1 MNVLDILLLVAAV
14 WFAIVGYR
22 QGFVVG
28 ILSVIGFLGGGLV
41 AVYLLPVIWDA
52 LTDNAEVGT
61 TAAVVAVVVVI
72 VCASVGQALTTH
84 LGNKLRRY
92 ITWSPAR
99 ALDATGGAL
108 VNVVAMLLVA
118 WLIGSALAGTTLP
131 TLGKEVRSSNVLLG
145 VARVLP
151 DQADTWF
158 ADFSTV
164 LAQNGFPQVFS
175 PFADEQITDVDP
187 PDPALANSPVATRA
201 QRSIVKVMGTAQS
214 CGKVLEGSG
223 FVFGDRR
230 VMTNAH
236 VVGGVDEP
244 TVQIGGEGRKYDA
257 TVVLYDWERDIAV
270 LDVPDLSAPALK
282 FASQDAARGDGAIV
296 AGFPENGGTTFGPRA
311 CAGASRPT
319 ARTSTTAAPSAAMS
333 IPSSRPSVRA
343 TPAARCSPPRA
354 RCTAWSSRSPST
366 APRPVT
372 RSPPTRSSRTS
383 SRGAPRISRW
393 TATAAHSEAG
403 FRGTRPGRGSV
414 RKRGV
419 SPADDAGVPRPSGPG
434 GAGCAECP
442 LGDPCRPALPGHRLA
457 GGSSGPRPSVD
468 CVLRHCSRASSPYP
482 DVCPRPK
489 VDNRPQGPQLA
500 YAPGNW
506 PFVGQVFI
514 SGHGRS
520 GRVTDRVR
528 DP

>member
-1 MNVLDILLLVAAV
+1 VNVLDILLLVAAV

-41 AVYLLPVIWDA
+41 AVYVLPVIWDA
-52 LTDNAEVGT
+52 VTDNAEVGT

-131 TLGKEVRSSNVLLG
+131 TLGKEVRGSKVLHG
-145 VARVLP
+145 VSDALP
-151 DQADTWF
+151 SQADTWF
-158 ADFSTV
+158 ADFSSV

-175 PFADEQITDVDP
+175 PFANEPITDVQP

-201 QRSIVKVMGTAQS
+201 EKSIVKVMGTAQS

-257 TVVLYDWERDIAV
+257 KVVLYDWERDIAV
-270 LDVPDLSAPALK
+270 LDVPNLDAPALQFTAK
-282 FASQDAARGDGAIV
+282 DAASGNNAIV
-296 AGFPENGGTTFGPRA
+296 AGFPQNGAYNVQPARVRGRITANGPD
-311 CAGASRPT
+311 
-319 ARTSTTAAPSAAMS
+319 
-333 IPSSRPSVRA
+333 IY
-343 TPAARCSPPRA
+343 
-354 RCTAWSSRSPST
+354 
-366 APRPVT
+366 
-372 RSPPTRSSRTS
+372 
-383 SRGAPRISRW
+383 
-393 TATAAHSEAG
+393 H
-403 FRGTRPGRGSV
+403 RGTV
-414 RKRGV
+414 RRDVYSLYATVRQGNSGGPLLTPDGKVYGV
-419 SPADDAGVPRPSGPG
+419 VFAKSLDDANTGY
-434 GAGCAECP
+434 
-442 LGDPCRPALPGHRLA
+442 ALTA
-457 GGSSGPRPSVD
+457 DEVQ
-468 CVLRHCSRASSPYP
+468 P
-482 DVCPRPK
+482 DVTKGRTANQQ
-489 VDNRPQGPQLA
+489 VDSDSCAL
-500 YAPGNW
+500 
-506 PFVGQVFI
+506 
-514 SGHGRS
+514 
-520 GRVTDRVR
+520 
-528 DP
+528 

>member
-41 AVYLLPVIWDA
+41 AVYLLPVIWGA
-52 LTDNAEVGT
+52 LTDDTKVST
-61 TAAVVAVVVVI
+61 TAAVVAVIVVI

-131 TLGKEVRSSNVLLG
+131 TLGKEVRGSKVLHSVSS
-145 VARVLP
+145 ALP
-151 DQADTWF
+151 SQADTWF
-158 ADFSTV
+158 ADFSSV

-175 PFADEQITDVDP
+175 PFANEPITDVRP

-201 QRSIVKVMGTAQS
+201 QKSIVKVMGTAQS

-257 TVVLYDWERDIAV
+257 KVVLYDWERDIAV
-270 LDVPDLSAPALK
+270 LDVPNLDAPALQFTAK
-282 FASQDAARGDGAIV
+282 DATSGHNAIV
-296 AGFPENGGTTFGPRA
+296 AGFPQNGAYNVQPARVRGRITANGPD
-311 CAGASRPT
+311 
-319 ARTSTTAAPSAAMS
+319 
-333 IPSSRPSVRA
+333 IY
-343 TPAARCSPPRA
+343 
-354 RCTAWSSRSPST
+354 
-366 APRPVT
+366 
-372 RSPPTRSSRTS
+372 
-383 SRGAPRISRW
+383 
-393 TATAAHSEAG
+393 H
-403 FRGTRPGRGSV
+403 RGTV
-414 RKRGV
+414 RRDVYSLYATVRQGNSGGPLLTPDGKVYGV
-419 SPADDAGVPRPSGPG
+419 VFAKSLDDANTGYALTADEVQPDATKGRTADQQVDSDS
-434 GAGCAECP
+434 CA
-442 LGDPCRPALPGHRLA
+442 L
-457 GGSSGPRPSVD
+457 
-468 CVLRHCSRASSPYP
+468 
-482 DVCPRPK
+482 
-489 VDNRPQGPQLA
+489 
-500 YAPGNW
+500 
-506 PFVGQVFI
+506 
-514 SGHGRS
+514 
-520 GRVTDRVR
+520 
-528 DP
+528 